1 MIDYFESLMPEE
13 QEDVREVIKRLYR
26 QTFILERKYDRRQ
39 GRLVYE
45 PEYRTCYKHIE
56 FLRAY
61 FNVAGIELMEN
72 AHLGLIYIQGESSYS
87 EKLPKLA
94 TIYILILKLIY
105 DEQMASVSSSNHIV
119 TTLGEIIGKA
129 GDFRVLK
136 NIPSPTEMKKTIT
149 LLKKYQIV
157 EPLDVMEDL
166 SEYTRLIIYQCIN
179 AVLLGDDIRAL
190 LGTFSEEEI
199 LIGES
204 EGLQSNIE
212 DMPE

>member
-1 MIDYFESLMPEE
+1 MIDYFESLMPDE
-13 QEDVREVIKRLYR
+13 QEEVTDVIKKLYR

-45 PEYRTCYKHIE
+45 KEYRTCYQHIE
-56 FLRAY
+56 FIKAY
-61 FNVAGIELMEN
+61 FKVAGIELMEN
-72 AHLGLIYIQGESSYS
+72 AHLGIIYIKGEPLYS

-105 DEQMASVSSSNHIV
+105 DEQMAAVSSSNHIV
-119 TTLGEIIGKA
+119 TTLGEINGKA
-129 GDFRVLK
+129 GEFRVLK
-136 NIPSPTEMKKTIT
+136 NIPSPTEMKRTVT

-166 SEYTRLIIYQCIN
+166 NEHTRLIIYPCIN
-179 AVLLGDDIRAL
+179 AVLLGDDIRGL
-190 LGTFSEEEI
+190 LETFSEED
-199 LIGES
+199 LSGES
-204 EGLQSNIE
+204 ASLQGDFE

>member
-13 QEDVREVIKRLYR
+13 QEEVTEVIKRLYR

-45 PEYRTCYKHIE
+45 PSYRTCYQHLE
-56 FLRAY
+56 FIKAY
-61 FNVAGIELMEN
+61 FKVAGIELMEN
-72 AHLGLIYIQGESSYS
+72 AHLGIIYIQGEPLYS

-105 DEQMASVSSSNHIV
+105 DEQMAAVSSSNHIV
-119 TTLGEIIGKA
+119 TTLGEINGKA

-136 NIPSPTEMKKTIT
+136 SIPSPTEMKRTVT
-149 LLKKYQIV
+149 LLKKYQII

-166 SEYTRLIIYQCIN
+166 NEHTRLIIYPCIN
-179 AVLLGDDIRAL
+179 AVLLGDDIRQL
-190 LGTFSEEEI
+190 LGTFSEED
-199 LIGES
+199 LSGES
-204 EGLQSNIE
+204 AGLQGDFE

>member
-13 QEDVREVIKRLYR
+13 QEEVTSVIKKLYR

-45 PEYRTCYKHIE
+45 KEYRTCYQHLE
-56 FLRAY
+56 FIKAY
-61 FNVAGIELMEN
+61 FKVAGIELMEN
-72 AHLGLIYIQGESSYS
+72 AHLGLIYIEGEPVYS
-87 EKLPKLA
+87 EKLSRLA

-105 DEQMASVSSSNHIV
+105 DEQMAAVSSSTHIV
-119 TTLGEIIGKA
+119 TTLGEINGKA
-129 GDFRVLK
+129 GEFRVLK

-166 SEYTRLIIYQCIN
+166 NEHTRLIIYPCIN

-190 LGTFSEEEI
+190 LETFSEED
-199 LIGES
+199 LSGES
-204 EGLQSNIE
+204 EGLQGDFE
-212 DMPE
+212 DMP

>member
-13 QEDVREVIKRLYR
+13 QEEVTEVIKRLYR

-45 PEYRTCYKHIE
+45 PSYRTCYQHLE
-56 FLRAY
+56 FIKAY
-61 FNVAGIELMEN
+61 FKVAGIDLMEN
-72 AHLGLIYIQGESSYS
+72 AHLGIIYIQGEPAYS

-105 DEQMASVSSSNHIV
+105 DEQMAAVSSSNHIV
-119 TTLGEIIGKA
+119 TTLGEINGKA

-136 NIPSPTEMKKTIT
+136 SIPSPTEMKRTVT
-149 LLKKYQIV
+149 LLKKYQII

-166 SEYTRLIIYQCIN
+166 NEHTRLIIYPCIN
-179 AVLLGDDIRAL
+179 AVLLGDDIRQL
-190 LGTFSEEEI
+190 LGTFSEED
-199 LIGES
+199 LSGES
-204 EGLQSNIE
+204 AGLQGDFE

>member
-13 QEDVREVIKRLYR
+13 QEEVTDVIKKLYR
-26 QTFILERKYDRRQ
+26 QTFILEKKYDRRQ

-45 PEYRTCYKHIE
+45 PSYRTCYQHIE
-56 FLRAY
+56 FIKAY
-61 FNVAGIELMEN
+61 FKVAGIELMEN
-72 AHLGLIYIQGESSYS
+72 AHLGIIYIQGEPLYS

-105 DEQMASVSSSNHIV
+105 DEKMASSSSSNHIV
-119 TTLGEIIGKA
+119 TTLGEINGKA
-129 GDFRVLK
+129 GEFRVLK
-136 NIPSPTEMKKTIT
+136 NIPSPTEMKRTVT

-166 SEYTRLIIYQCIN
+166 NEYTRLIVYPCIN
-179 AVLLGDDIRAL
+179 AVLLGDDIRQL
-190 LGTFSEEEI
+190 LGTFSEEDFS
-199 LIGES
+199 GES
-204 EGLQSNIE
+204 AGLQGDFE